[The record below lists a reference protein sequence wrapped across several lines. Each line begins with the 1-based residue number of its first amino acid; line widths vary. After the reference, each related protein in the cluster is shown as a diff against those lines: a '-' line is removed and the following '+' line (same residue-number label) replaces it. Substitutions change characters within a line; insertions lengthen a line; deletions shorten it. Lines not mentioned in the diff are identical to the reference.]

1 MTGSRR
7 FEDLVILPDGRQLVT
22 LEDAGHIDLNNRKSL
37 APWRNHAGKGV
48 QRTNE
53 GSPAR
58 WMLHTT

>member
-1 MTGSRR
+1 MPWSTR
-7 FEDLVILPDGRQLVT
+7 FDDPIPLPRGRAIVT

-37 APWRNHAGKGV
+37 GPWRNHAGKGV

-53 GSPAR
+53 GR